1 MISFFL
7 SAFRFITFQ
16 GISYLADVYKG
27 KIAAEKNFINFSVYI
42 AMFEQLIAGPIVKYV
57 DISDKLKQRKIKSE
71 DVCNGFGTFIF
82 GLGLKVLIA
91 NPLGNLWTDIKH

>member
-1 MISFFL
+1 MYFINIFPLLLLKRKKIFSNIDFSIDIILPIGISFY
-7 SAFRFITFQ
+7 TFQ

-57 DISDKLKQRKIKSE
+57 DISDKLKQRK
-71 DVCNGFGTFIF
+71 
-82 GLGLKVLIA
+82 
-91 NPLGNLWTDIKH
+91 